1 MRPGRVF
8 GLYSLKGSLMKKLMM
23 AAAASCL
30 SAGAFAQSSV
40 TIYGSLDAGVAYINN
55 LNGGSVSRL
64 DQGTMQP
71 DRIGF
76 RGTEDLGG
84 NLKAIFQLEAG
95 FYTDSGATPNS
106 SKLFN
111 RYSTIGLSG
120 DFGAVTLGHMPD
132 VVFDY
137 VGKLSNGFQL
147 TNWYLFHP
155 GNLDSLAN
163 TYQFDNAVRY
173 TSPTLGGFQGSL
185 MYGFGE
191 VAGDS
196 SNGRN
201 VSAGGTYTN
210 GPFRAALAYSKLNNR
225 AAGFAG
231 TFLTSV
237 GLGNAAT
244 VFNSL
249 TTTAGG
255 LGYTIGNVRLNTAY
269 TQVKLA
275 LPSGA
280 TPKQKNLDLGAAW
293 RYATLDTINVGYGLS
308 KLEGAR
314 WNTFSLS
321 HVHEFSKRTQWYVQA
336 AYQRAG
342 GDTRFAVMNGTGASG
357 ATGVSGGQGQ
367 LVTTIGMH
375 HSF

>member
-173 TSPTLGGFQGSL
+173 TSPTLAGFQGSL

-244 VFNSL
+244 VFNRLAMARTVMPVSSASTRPKPSERRVPSL
-249 TTTAGG
+249 TCASMKTLRDARMPADATA
-255 LGYTIGNVRLNTAY
+255 V
-269 TQVKLA
+269 
-275 LPSGA
+275 PSGNQSGMDKKMA
-280 TPKQKNLDLGAAW
+280 EKTASPPKALRNAHPLQ
-293 RYATLDTINVGYGLS
+293 
-308 KLEGAR
+308 EG
-314 WNTFSLS
+314 
-321 HVHEFSKRTQWYVQA
+321 RTQDQ
-336 AYQRAG
+336 
-342 GDTRFAVMNGTGASG
+342 
-357 ATGVSGGQGQ
+357 
-367 LVTTIGMH
+367 TIH
-375 HSF
+375 RR

>member
-1 MRPGRVF
+1 
-8 GLYSLKGSLMKKLMM
+8 MKKLLIAV
-23 AAAASCL
+23 AATYVSAS
-30 SAGAFAQSSV
+30 AFAQSSV

-55 LNGGSVSRL
+55 LNGGSATRL

-76 RGTEDLGG
+76 RGVEDLGG
-84 NLKAIFQLEAG
+84 NLKANFQLEAG
-95 FYTDSGATPNS
+95 FYTDSGSVPNS

-111 RYSTIGLSG
+111 RYSTVGLSG
-120 DFGAVTLGHMPD
+120 DFGAVTMGHMPD

-163 TYQFDNAVRY
+163 TYQLDNAVRY
-173 TSPTLGGFQGSL
+173 TSPTFSGFQASA

-196 SNGRN
+196 SKGRN
-201 VSAGGTYTN
+201 ISAGVSYGN
-210 GPFRAALAYSKLNNR
+210 GPLRAALAYSKLNDR
-225 AAGFAG
+225 AAGYAG

-244 VFNSL
+244 VFDSL
-249 TTTAGG
+249 STIAGG
-255 LGYTIGNVRLNTAY
+255 VGYTIGSVRMNASY
-269 TQVKLA
+269 TQVKLD
-275 LPSGA
+275 LPTGPS
-280 TPKQKNLDLGAAW
+280 PKQKNLDLGTAW
-293 RYATLDTINVGYGLS
+293 RYMNLNTINFGYSFS

-321 HVHEFSKRTQWYVQA
+321 HVHEFSKRTQFYVQA

-342 GDTRFAVMNGTGASG
+342 GDARFAVMNGTGASG
-357 ATGVSGGQGQ
+357 ATGVSGSTNQF
-367 LVTTIGMH
+367 VTTIGMH

>member
-1 MRPGRVF
+1 
-8 GLYSLKGSLMKKLMM
+8 MKKLMI

-30 SAGAFAQSSV
+30 SVVSVGAMAQSSV

-55 LNGGSVSRL
+55 LGGGSVARL

-76 RGTEDLGG
+76 RGVEDLGG
-84 NLKAIFQLEAG
+84 NLRAVFQLEAG
-95 FYTDSGATPNS
+95 FYTDTGSSVNS

-111 RYSTIGLSG
+111 RYSTVGLQG

-132 VVFDY
+132 IIFDY
-137 VGKLSNGFQL
+137 VGKLSNGYQL

-173 TSPTLGGFQGSL
+173 TSPTVGGFQGSV

-201 VSAGGTYTN
+201 ISAGVSYAD
-210 GPFRAALAYSKLNNR
+210 GPLRAALGYSKLNNR

-231 TFLTSV
+231 TFLSSV
-237 GLGNAAT
+237 GLGTAAT

-249 TTTAGG
+249 TTVAGG
-255 LGYTIGNVRLNTAY
+255 IGYTIGTVRLNTDY
-269 TQVKLA
+269 TQVKIA
-275 LPSGA
+275 LPSGT
-280 TPKQKNLDLGAAW
+280 TPKQKNFDLGAAW
-293 RYATLDTINVGYGLS
+293 RYNTLDTVNLGYSLS

-314 WNTFSLS
+314 WNTLSLS

-342 GDTRFAVMNGTGASG
+342 GDARFAVMNGTGASG
-357 ATGVSGGQGQ
+357 ATGVSGGSSQ

>member
-1 MRPGRVF
+1 
-8 GLYSLKGSLMKKLMM
+8 MKKVLFAV
-23 AAAASCL
+23 AATGFAAS
-30 SAGAFAQSSV
+30 AFAQSNV
-40 TIYGSLDAGVAYINN
+40 TIYGSLDAGVAYVSN
-55 LNGGSVSRL
+55 LGGGSVARL

-84 NLKAIFQLEAG
+84 NLKANFQLESG
-95 FYTDSGATPNS
+95 IYTDTGGQPTAG
-106 SKLFN
+106 KLFN
-111 RYSTIGLSG
+111 RYSTVGLSG
-120 DFGAVTLGHMPD
+120 DFGAVSMGHMPD
-132 VVFDY
+132 IVFDY
-137 VGKLSNGFQL
+137 VGKLSNGYQL

-173 TSPTLGGFQGSL
+173 TSPKFAGLELSG

-201 VSAGGTYTN
+201 VSAGATYTN
-210 GPFRAALAYSKLNNR
+210 GPLRAALAYSKLNNR
-225 AAGFAG
+225 AAGYGGA
-231 TFLTSV
+231 FLQSL
-237 GLGNAAT
+237 GLGTAAT

-249 TTTAGG
+249 STTAAGV
-255 LGYTIGNVRLNTAY
+255 GYTIGPVRLNADY
-269 TQVKLA
+269 TQVKIS
-275 LPSGA
+275 LPTGV
-280 TPKQKNLDLGAAW
+280 TPKQKNFDLGAAW
-293 RYATLDTINVGYGLS
+293 RYATADTLNFGYGLS
-308 KLEGAR
+308 KLESAR

-321 HVHEFSKRTQWYVQA
+321 HVHAFSKRTEFYVQA

-342 GDTRFAVMNGTGASG
+342 GSARFAVMNGTGAGG
-357 ATGVSGGQGQ
+357 ATGVSGSDSQ
-367 LVTTIGMH
+367 LVTTVGMH